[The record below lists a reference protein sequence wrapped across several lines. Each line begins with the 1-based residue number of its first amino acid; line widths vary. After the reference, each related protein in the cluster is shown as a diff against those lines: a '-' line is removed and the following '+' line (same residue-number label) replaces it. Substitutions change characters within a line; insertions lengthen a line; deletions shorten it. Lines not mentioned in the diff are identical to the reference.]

1 MTQQIITTEIE
12 VVEVQDAQVELID
25 STAEA
30 VIVEACTQ
38 GPPGPVG
45 PQGPQGIQGEVGP
58 QGAQGPQGEVGPQ
71 GPAGV
76 QVFPAAGMAVS
87 TGTAWAASKA
97 TPTGDVVGTS
107 DTQTL
112 TNKTIEGGTVNPAT
126 LQENGV
132 PVVVQ
137 TDIGT
142 APNEIPLNQYLG
154 SLAYQTHESVVI
166 TGGRITGVT
175 GLTKADVGLSN
186 VDNTSDLSKPI
197 STATQAALDGKQ
209 ATGSYVLTS
218 DARLSD
224 ARTPT
229 GGAGGV
235 LSGTYPNPGFAVDMA
250 TQAELDA
257 HTGNTSNPHST
268 TAAQVGADPAGT
280 AAAAITAHESALD
293 PHPTYTTA
301 AEAAAAA
308 PVQSV
313 AGKTGVVTLAKG
325 DVGLGS
331 VDNVADLDK
340 PVSTATQTA
349 LNGKE
354 NTITAGTT
362 SQFWR
367 GDKTWQDLFTQ
378 VRAATL
384 TGLST
389 ATSTAVAAADTVL
402 VALGK
407 LQAQV
412 TLRAPLASPAL
423 TGTPTAPTAAAGT
436 NTTQLATTAH
446 VFAERT
452 NTATLTNKT
461 ITGGTT
467 NPTTLQENSI
477 PVVVQTDI
485 GTGPNEIPLNQY
497 LGSTAYVELFQAQ
510 DYTSTGWKDML
521 APLSAAG
528 VPNANAPTLTNF
540 VVGSITRREYAF
552 EVNDF
557 LYVQPFHVNHDAKPG
572 GRAFLHI
579 HWTTNGTSTNVV
591 RWRFDIMRALGHN
604 QANFAE
610 VSSITVEQ
618 APHGTA
624 YRHMVTETTTPLILT
639 EPDELIMVTVTRI
652 TNGATEN
659 PNTVFG
665 LMVDLHYE
673 ADRHSTPNRSPNF
686 FG

>member
-1 MTQQIITTEIE
+1 MTQQIITTEVE

-30 VIVEACTQ
+30 VIVEAATQ

-97 TPTGDVVGTS
+97 TPAGDVVGTS

-112 TNKTIEGGTVNPAT
+112 TNKTITGGTVNPAT
-126 LQENGV
+126 LQENGI
-132 PVVVQ
+132 PAVVQ

-154 SLAYQTHESVVI
+154 SLAYQPHEAVVI
-166 TGGRITGVT
+166 TGGSISGVT

-186 VDNTSDLSKPI
+186 VDNTSDLNKPI
-197 STATQAALDGKQ
+197 STAVQTALDGKQ

-229 GGAGGV
+229 GSAGGV

-280 AAAAITAHESALD
+280 AAAAITAHEAALD

-313 AGKTGVVTLAKG
+313 AGRTGAVTLAKA
-325 DVGLGS
+325 DVGLGN
-331 VDNVADLDK
+331 VDNTSDANK

-349 LNGKE
+349 LNLKA
-354 NTITAGTT
+354 N
-362 SQFWR
+362 
-367 GDKTWQDLFTQ
+367 
-378 VRAATL
+378 
-384 TGLST
+384 
-389 ATSTAVAAADTVL
+389 
-402 VALGK
+402 
-407 LQAQV
+407 
-412 TLRAPLASPAL
+412 LASPTF
-423 TGTPTAPTAAAGT
+423 TGTPAAPTAAAGT

-446 VFAERT
+446 VFAERS

-485 GTGPNEIPLNQY
+485 GTAPNEIPLNQY
-497 LGSTAYVELFQAQ
+497 LGSTAYVELNQAQ

-528 VPNANAPTLTNF
+528 VPSNAAPTLTDF
-540 VVGSITRREYAF
+540 VVGGITRREYAF
-552 EVNDF
+552 AVGDL

-604 QANFAE
+604 QASFTQ
-610 VSSITVEQ
+610 VDSITVEQ
-618 APHGTA
+618 AAQGTA
-624 YRHMVTETTTPLILT
+624 YRHMVTETTTPLILV
-639 EPDELIMVTVTRI
+639 EPDELILVTVNRI
-652 TNGATEN
+652 ANGGTEN

-673 ADRHSTPNRSPNF
+673 ADRHSTPNKAPNF